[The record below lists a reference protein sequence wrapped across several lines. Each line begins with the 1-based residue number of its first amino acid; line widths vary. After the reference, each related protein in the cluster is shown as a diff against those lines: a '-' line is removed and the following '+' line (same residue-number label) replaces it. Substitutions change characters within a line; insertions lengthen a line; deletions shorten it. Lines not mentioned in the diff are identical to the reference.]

1 MEVKKNKTKINT
13 HTVSSLYS
21 SLSGVKRSLMDSRG
35 LSSTNNTAIL
45 PHGKLTALALGLGLA
60 MAGLVPQLAGAAVSS
75 GAGSDWLQDGGGSQG
90 IRYSELNQINTT
102 NVASLKQK
110 YVLATYRSGSAMG
123 APLYVAAERK
133 IYALTGSPNI
143 LMAWDVSSLPT
154 GSTAPIPPTW
164 SSAAIA
170 SAPSTISKGLPTS
183 SNQVGA
189 NCCGGTNRGMA
200 YGKATI
206 NGTLTGLIVYNLL
219 DGHTVAVNASTGA
232 LVWNRKIT
240 NTGLG
245 VTTSGQAV
253 ITGNNGQ
260 VILGTSSGEMG
271 TRGYVVALDL
281 ATGKPVWTNCGPTT
295 TDGKCYTTGPDADV
309 GIVSGTQYPF
319 PNKDKGTDLG
329 KSSWPAT
336 TQSVPSY
343 LLGGS
348 SVWSYLTYDP
358 DNDYV
363 LYGTSQPGVWNPD
376 LRPGDNKWGASIFA
390 RKVSGVDKG
399 NGFKA
404 GEVAWVYQVVQHDHW
419 DFDAV
424 AEILPVNLPTALTS
438 LTDTSKS
445 SSSVAVQFNKNGFV
459 YTFDRKTGTLIS
471 ADQFKDQNWAP
482 GGIDTVSNPSTLS
495 TSSKLN
501 TAGLP
506 LLRDGTPAT
515 SATNP
520 SIAAPNNI
528 VAGTNPM
535 YNHTN
540 QWGPTVCPSPL
551 GAHGWEPSSYSPKVY
566 GASSSGLFFVPT
578 FNFCASIAVA
588 KAQFISGAP
597 YMGMDMSLNLQPGA
611 TGAGTLMAWDLYNH
625 KPAWKVDEAY
635 SLYGGILST
644 AGDLVFYTTLDKRL
658 KAVSAQDGAKITP
671 ANPNGGPLFK
681 ATLACSSVGNPM
693 TFSDGGQ
700 QFVAVYSGIAKGT
713 GMMAIDGGAC
723 SDATTKG
730 GLIYIYGL

>member
-1 MEVKKNKTKINT
+1 MTNNKQTKNNT
-13 HTVSSLYS
+13 LAVSNLH
-21 SLSGVKRSLMDSRG
+21 LG
-35 LSSTNNTAIL
+35 LSSTQSAVIS
-45 PHGKLTALALGLGLA
+45 PQGKLTALALGLSLA
-60 MAGLVPQLAGAAVSS
+60 MAGLVPQLACAAVSV
-75 GAGSDWLQDGGGSQG
+75 GTGNDWLQDGGGSQG
-90 IRYSELNQINTT
+90 IRYSELGNNSGEINTT
-102 NVASLKQK
+102 NVANLKQK
-110 YVLATYRSGSAMG
+110 YVLATYVSGSAMG
-123 APLYVAAERK
+123 APLYVAQERM

-143 LMAWDVSSLPT
+143 LMAWDVSSLPA
-154 GSTAPIPPTW
+154 GLTAPIAPTW

-170 SAPSTISKGLPTS
+170 SAPNSLSKGLPTS

-200 YGKATI
+200 YAKATI
-206 NGTLTGLIVYNLL
+206 NGVLTGLIVYNLL
-219 DGHTVAVNASTGA
+219 DGHTVAVNAHTGA
-232 LVWNRKIT
+232 LVWNTKIT

-245 VTTSGQAV
+245 ITTSGQAV
-253 ITGNNGQ
+253 ITGDNGQ

-281 ATGKPVWTNCGPTT
+281 ATGKPVWSNCGPTT

-309 GIVSGTQYPF
+309 GIVTGTQYPF

-329 KSSWPAT
+329 KTSWPAT

-390 RKVSGVDKG
+390 RKVSGIDKG

-424 AEILPVNLPTALTS
+424 AEILPANLPRPVTPS

-471 ADQFKDQNWAP
+471 ADQFKSQNWAP
-482 GGIDTVSNPSTLS
+482 GGIDTHTNPID
-495 TSSKLN
+495 TSKTLN

-506 LLRDGTPAT
+506 LLTDGTAAT
-515 SATNP
+515 SATDSTGKVIPGN
-520 SIAAPNNI
+520 
-528 VAGTNPM
+528 NPM

-540 QWGPTVCPSPL
+540 QWGATVCPSPL

-597 YMGMDMSLNLQPGA
+597 YMGMDMSLTLQPGA

-625 KPAWKVDEAY
+625 KPAWKVEESY
-635 SLYGGILST
+635 SIYGGILST
-644 AGDLVFYTTLDKRL
+644 AGDLVFYTTLDKSL
-658 KAVSAQDGAKITP
+658 KAVNAGTGA
-671 ANPNGGPLFK
+671 ALFK
-681 ATLACSSVGNPM
+681 ANMACSSVGNPM
-693 TFSDGGQ
+693 TFSDAGQ
-700 QFVAVYSGIAKGT
+700 QFVAVYSGIAKST
-713 GMMAIDGGAC
+713 GMMATDKGAC
-723 SDATTKG
+723 SDAATKG
-730 GLIYIYGL
+730 DLIYIYGL

>member
-1 MEVKKNKTKINT
+1 
-13 HTVSSLYS
+13 
-21 SLSGVKRSLMDSRG
+21 
-35 LSSTNNTAIL
+35 
-45 PHGKLTALALGLGLA
+45 
-60 MAGLVPQLAGAAVSS
+60 LVPQLACAAVSV
-75 GAGSDWLQDGGGSQG
+75 GTGNDWLQDGGGSQG
-90 IRYSELNQINTT
+90 IRYSELNQINTG
-102 NVASLKQK
+102 NVSGLKQK

-143 LMAWDVSSLPT
+143 LMAWDVSKLPASVSGAV
-154 GSTAPIPPTW
+154 GSAVPIPPIW
-164 SSAAIA
+164 SSSAIA

-200 YGKATI
+200 YGKATV
-206 NGTLTGLIVYNLL
+206 NGTLIGLIVYNLL

-232 LVWNRKIT
+232 LVWNTKIA
-240 NTGLG
+240 NTGIG

-253 ITGNNGQ
+253 ITGDNGQ

-281 ATGKPVWTNCGPTT
+281 ATGKPVWSNCGPTK
-295 TDGKCYTTGPDADV
+295 TDGKCYTTGPDLDV

-319 PNKDKGTDLG
+319 PNKDQGTDLG
-329 KSSWPAT
+329 KTSWPAT

-404 GEVAWVYQVVQHDHW
+404 GEVAWVYQVVQHDQW
-419 DFDAV
+419 DFDAA
-424 AEILPVNLPTALTS
+424 AEILPANLPRPVTPS

-471 ADQFKDQNWAP
+471 ADQFKSQNWAP
-482 GGIDTVSNPSTLS
+482 GGIDTHTNPTD
-495 TSSKLN
+495 TSKTLN

-506 LLRDGTPAT
+506 LLTDGTPAT
-515 SATNP
+515 SATDSTGKVIPGN
-520 SIAAPNNI
+520 
-528 VAGTNPM
+528 NPM

-597 YMGMDMSLNLQPGA
+597 YMGMDMSLTLQPGA

-625 KPAWKVDEAY
+625 KPAWKVEESY

-644 AGDLVFYTTLDKRL
+644 AGDLVFYTTLDKSL
-658 KAVSAQDGAKITP
+658 KAVSAQDGAKITT
-671 ANPNGGPLFK
+671 ANPTGGPLK
-681 ATLACSSVGNPM
+681 TVSLACSSVGNPM
-693 TFSDGGQ
+693 TFLDGGQ

-723 SDATTKG
+723 SDAATKG

>member
-1 MEVKKNKTKINT
+1 MEVQKNKTKSNVY
-13 HTVSSLYS
+13 TVSNFYS
-21 SLSGVKRSLMDSRG
+21 SLSGVKQFLMDSRS
-35 LSSTNNTAIL
+35 LSLTENTEFL

-60 MAGLVPQLAGAAVSS
+60 MAGLVPQLAGAAVST
-75 GAGSDWLQDGGGSQG
+75 GAGSEWLQDGGGSQG
-90 IRYSELNQINTT
+90 IRYSALNQIDTT

-133 IYALTGSPNI
+133 IYAMTGSPNI
-143 LMAWDVSSLPT
+143 LMAWDVSSLPVSVAGVA
-154 GSTAPIPPTW
+154 GSAVPIAPIW

-170 SAPSTISKGLPTS
+170 SAPSTIPKGLPTS

-200 YGKATI
+200 YAKATV
-206 NGTLTGLIVYNLL
+206 NGILTGLIVYNLL
-219 DGHTVAVNASTGA
+219 DGHTVAVNASTGT
-232 LVWNRKIT
+232 LVWNTKIT

-253 ITGNNGQ
+253 ITGDNGQ

-295 TDGKCYTTGPDADV
+295 TDGKCYTTGPDVDV
-309 GIVSGTQYPF
+309 GIVPSTQYPF
-319 PNKDKGTDLG
+319 PNKDKGKDLG
-329 KSSWPAT
+329 KTSWPAT

-404 GEVAWVYQVVQHDHW
+404 GEVAWVYQVVQHDNW
-419 DFDAV
+419 DFDAI
-424 AEILPVNLPTALTS
+424 AEILPVNLQNPVTPS
-438 LTDTSKS
+438 LTDASKS
-445 SSSVAVQFNKNGFV
+445 FSSVAVQFNKNGFV

-471 ADQFKDQNWAP
+471 ADQFKDQNWAL
-482 GGIDTVSNPSTLS
+482 GGIDTHTDPKD
-495 TSSKLN
+495 TSKTMN

-506 LLRDGTPAT
+506 LLADKSTPAT
-515 SATNP
+515 SATDSTGKVIP
-520 SIAAPNNI
+520 GS
-528 VAGTNPM
+528 NPM
-535 YNHTN
+535 YNHTD

-566 GASSSGLFFVPT
+566 PTSYGSSSSGLFFVPT

-588 KAQFISGAP
+588 NAQFISGAP
-597 YMGMDMSLNLQPGA
+597 
-611 TGAGTLMAWDLYNH
+611 
-625 KPAWKVDEAY
+625 
-635 SLYGGILST
+635 
-644 AGDLVFYTTLDKRL
+644 
-658 KAVSAQDGAKITP
+658 
-671 ANPNGGPLFK
+671 
-681 ATLACSSVGNPM
+681 
-693 TFSDGGQ
+693 
-700 QFVAVYSGIAKGT
+700 
-713 GMMAIDGGAC
+713 
-723 SDATTKG
+723 
-730 GLIYIYGL
+730 

>member
-1 MEVKKNKTKINT
+1 MEVKKNKIKSNT

-21 SLSGVKRSLMDSRG
+21 TLSGVKRSLMDSRG
-35 LSSTNNTAIL
+35 LSSTDNTAFL
-45 PHGKLTALALGLGLA
+45 LHGKLTALALGLSLA
-60 MAGLVPQLAGAAVSS
+60 MAGLVPQLACAVST
-75 GAGSDWLQDGGGSQG
+75 GAGNDWLQDGGGSQG
-90 IRYSELNQINTT
+90 IRYSELNQINTG

-154 GSTAPIPPTW
+154 GSTTPIPPTW

-170 SAPSTISKGLPTS
+170 LAPSTISKGLPTS

-253 ITGNNGQ
+253 ITGDNGQ

-271 TRGYVVALDL
+271 TRGYVVALYL

-295 TDGKCYTTGPDADV
+295 TDGKCYTTGPDVDV

-329 KSSWPAT
+329 KTSWPAT

-399 NGFKA
+399 NGFKV

-419 DFDAV
+419 DFDAA
-424 AEILPVNLPTALTS
+424 AEILPVNLPTAVTS

-482 GGIDTVSNPSTLS
+482 GGIDMVSNPSTLS

-506 LLRDGTPAT
+506 LLMDGTPAT

-520 SIAAPNNI
+520 SVAAPNNI
-528 VAGTNPM
+528 VEGTNPM

-540 QWGPTVCPSPL
+540 QWGATVCPSPL

-566 GASSSGLFFVPT
+566 GASSSGLLFVPT

-730 GLIYIYGL
+730 DLIYIYGL

>member
-1 MEVKKNKTKINT
+1 MRNQNQLKNEILAVSNVCPNRLSVKSTLANC
-13 HTVSSLYS
+13 H
-21 SLSGVKRSLMDSRG
+21 SLSSAE
-35 LSSTNNTAIL
+35 NTVFF

-60 MAGLVPQLAGAAVSS
+60 LAGLAAQPASAAVSA
-75 GAGSDWLQDGGGSQG
+75 GADSEWLQDGGGPQG
-90 IRYSELNQINTT
+90 IRYSELGNNAGEINSG

-110 YVLATYRSGSAMG
+110 FVLATYRSGSAMG
-123 APLYVAAERK
+123 APLYVAQERM

-143 LMAWDVSSLPT
+143 LMAWDVSNIPA
-154 GSTAPIPPTW
+154 GSTTPIPPTW
-164 SSAAIA
+164 SSTAIA
-170 SAPSTISKGLPTS
+170 AAPSTVSKGLPTS

-200 YGKATI
+200 YAKATI
-206 NGTLTGLIVYNLL
+206 NGVLTGLIVYNLL
-219 DGHTVAVNASTGA
+219 DGHTVAVNAHTGA
-232 LVWNRKIT
+232 LVWNTKIT

-245 VTTSGQAV
+245 VTTSGQPV
-253 ITGNNGQ
+253 VTGDNGQ

-281 ATGKPVWTNCGPTT
+281 ATGKPVWNNCGPTT

-309 GIVSGTQYPF
+309 GIVANTQYPF

-329 KSSWPAT
+329 KTSWPAS
-336 TQSVPSY
+336 TQSVPGY

-358 DNDYV
+358 ENDYV

-390 RKVSGVDKG
+390 RKVSNSVANG

-404 GEVAWVYQVVQHDHW
+404 GEVAWVYQVTQHDHW

-424 AEILPVNLPTALTS
+424 AEILPVNLPQAVTPS
-438 LTDTSKS
+438 PTDTSKS
-445 SSSVAVQFNKNGFV
+445 SASVAVQFNKNGFV

-482 GGIDTVSNPSTLS
+482 GGIDTASNPNIPSTE
-495 TSSKLN
+495 TALN

-506 LLRDGTPAT
+506 LLADKTPAT
-515 SATNP
+515 SATG
-520 SIAAPNNI
+520 PNNTI
-528 VAGTNPM
+528 IPGTNPK

-540 QWGPTVCPSPL
+540 QWGETVCPSPL

-566 GASSSGLFFVPT
+566 GASASGLFFVPT
-578 FNFCASIAVA
+578 FNFCASLAVM

-597 YMGMDMSLNLQPGA
+597 YMGMDMSLTLQPGA
-611 TGAGTLMAWDLYNH
+611 QGQGTLMAWDPYNH
-625 KPAWKVDEAY
+625 KPAWKVEETY
-635 SLYGGILST
+635 PLYGGILST
-644 AGDLVFYTTLDKRL
+644 AGDLVFYTTLDKSF
-658 KAVSAQDGAKITP
+658 KAVNAGTGA
-671 ANPNGGPLFK
+671 PLFK
-681 ATLACSSVGNPM
+681 ANLACSSVGNPM
-693 TFSDGGQ
+693 TFNDGGNQ
-700 QFVAVYSGIAKGT
+700 YVAIYSGIAKGT
-713 GMMAIDGGAC
+713 GMMGTDKGAC
-723 SDATTKG
+723 SDQGTKG

>member
-1 MEVKKNKTKINT
+1 
-13 HTVSSLYS
+13 
-21 SLSGVKRSLMDSRG
+21 
-35 LSSTNNTAIL
+35 
-45 PHGKLTALALGLGLA
+45 
-60 MAGLVPQLAGAAVSS
+60 MAGLVPQLACAVST
-75 GAGSDWLQDGGGSQG
+75 GAGNDWLQDGGGSQG
-90 IRYSELNQINTT
+90 IRYSELNQINTG

-154 GSTAPIPPTW
+154 GSTTPIPPTW
-164 SSAAIA
+164 SSTAIA
-170 SAPSTISKGLPTS
+170 LAPSTISKGLPTS

-253 ITGNNGQ
+253 ITGDNGQ

-271 TRGYVVALDL
+271 TRGYVVALYL

-295 TDGKCYTTGPDADV
+295 TDGKCYTTGPDVDV

-329 KSSWPAT
+329 KTSWPAT

-419 DFDAV
+419 DFDAA
-424 AEILPVNLPTALTS
+424 AEILPVNLPTAVTS

-482 GGIDTVSNPSTLS
+482 GGIDMVSNPSTLS

-506 LLRDGTPAT
+506 LLMDGTPAT

-520 SIAAPNNI
+520 SVAAPNNI
-528 VAGTNPM
+528 VEGTNPM

-540 QWGPTVCPSPL
+540 QWGATVCPSPL

-566 GASSSGLFFVPT
+566 GASSSGLLFVPT

-713 GMMAIDGGAC
+713 GMMAIERGAC

-730 GLIYIYGL
+730 DLIYIYGL

>member
-1 MEVKKNKTKINT
+1 MEVKKNKIKSNT

-21 SLSGVKRSLMDSRG
+21 TLSGVKRSLMDSRG
-35 LSSTNNTAIL
+35 LSSTDNTAFL
-45 PHGKLTALALGLGLA
+45 LHGKLTALALGLSLA
-60 MAGLVPQLAGAAVSS
+60 MAGLVPQLACAVST
-75 GAGSDWLQDGGGSQG
+75 GAGNDWLQDGGGSQG
-90 IRYSELNQINTT
+90 IRYSELNQINTG

-154 GSTAPIPPTW
+154 GSTTPIPPTW

-170 SAPSTISKGLPTS
+170 LAPSTISKGLPTS

-253 ITGNNGQ
+253 ITGDNGQ

-271 TRGYVVALDL
+271 TRGYVVALYL

-295 TDGKCYTTGPDADV
+295 TDGKCYTTGPDVDV

-329 KSSWPAT
+329 KTSWPAT

-419 DFDAV
+419 DFDAA
-424 AEILPVNLPTALTS
+424 AEILPVNLPTAVTS

-482 GGIDTVSNPSTLS
+482 GGIDMVSNPSTLS

-506 LLRDGTPAT
+506 LLMDGTPAT

-520 SIAAPNNI
+520 SVAAPNNI
-528 VAGTNPM
+528 VEGTNPM

-540 QWGPTVCPSPL
+540 QWGATVCPSPL

-566 GASSSGLFFVPT
+566 GASSSGLLFVPT

-730 GLIYIYGL
+730 DLIYIYGL